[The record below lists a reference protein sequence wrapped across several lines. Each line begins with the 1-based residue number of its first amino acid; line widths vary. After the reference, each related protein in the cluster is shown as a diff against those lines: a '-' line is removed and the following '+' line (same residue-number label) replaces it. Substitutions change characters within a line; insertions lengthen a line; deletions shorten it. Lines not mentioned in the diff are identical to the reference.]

1 MNTKNNSVHANEI
14 ETMGNLDKPEWV
26 ESRRRVYSQEGI
38 SPTLHGIGC
47 GGNTEAKIVVVGRL
61 NIKGKDQ
68 IRRVYDVKHLAPTIS
83 TCGGGQREPKI
94 IEDNKDD

>member
-1 MNTKNNSVHANEI
+1 MNTTNNSVHANEI

-47 GGNTEAKIVVVGRL
+47 GGNTEAKIVVMGML
-61 NIKGKDQ
+61 DIQGKEQ
-68 IRRVYDVKHLAPTIS
+68 IRRVYSKDHLAPTLS
-83 TCGGGQREPKI
+83 TMQGGQREPKI

>member
-1 MNTKNNSVHANEI
+1 VNTKNNSVHANEI

-47 GGNTEAKIVVVGRL
+47 GGNTEAKIVVMGML
-61 NIKGKDQ
+61 DIQGKEQ
-68 IRRVYDVKHLAPTIS
+68 IRRVYSKDHLAPTLS
-83 TCGGGQREPKI
+83 TMQGGSESQR
-94 IEDNKDD
+94 

>member
-14 ETMGNLDKPEWV
+14 ETMGSLDKPEWI

-47 GGNTEAKIVVVGRL
+47 GGNTESKIVVMGML
-61 NIKGKDQ
+61 DIKGKEQ
-68 IRRVYDVKHLAPTIS
+68 IRRVYDKDHLAPTLS
-83 TCGGGQREPKI
+83 TMQGGGREPKI
-94 IEDNKDD
+94 VDS